1 MIFVLVI
8 NTAQSRTRVQIMS
21 ILLTSSHTDS
31 YSSPPLQRNPM
42 SSAIIAAGEYSESAD
57 KENALIPMVE
67 NCTNSSLSLPI
78 LVPSDGLPNLD
89 QDELQDDSEDDDSD
103 SEEEPEFP

>member
-1 MIFVLVI
+1 
-8 NTAQSRTRVQIMS
+8 MS

-57 KENALIPMVE
+57 KENALICLWGMTRRVLMGLLLYYI
-67 NCTNSSLSLPI
+67 NSGIVGLILRIVGLS
-78 LVPSDGLPNLD
+78 
-89 QDELQDDSEDDDSD
+89 
-103 SEEEPEFP
+103 